1 MLIQRV
7 LTAALALPLLLWII
21 IRGEKWQM
29 LAVFLACVAISVH
42 ELSSMVVPS
51 LEGKILGED
60 QRSKRIVGTFWHIS
74 GIVISMVLFFVAT
87 QGDYETG
94 RSGIALGFVVVMLLG
109 VFTAETIDRSMIRTI
124 GLLVTLGYAV
134 VPWLAVWDLYILKE
148 NSLYL
153 FLLLAIVMGCDTGAY
168 FGGKAFGKR
177 KLAPTL
183 SPKKTWE
190 GAILGVLSAILL
202 AIALNHY
209 YDQSLGSDFLVALT
223 ALFGATAGILG
234 DLLES
239 GFKRFAGVKDSG
251 VIFPGHGG
259 FLDRVDAIIIAA
271 PVVWGFFFNILLPS

>member
-1 MLIQRV
+1 MLIQRI
-7 LTAALALPLLLWII
+7 LTAALALPILLWII
-21 IRGEKWQM
+21 IRGERWQM
-29 LAVFLACVAISVH
+29 LAVFLTCVAISVH

-51 LEGKILGED
+51 LEAKILGED
-60 QRSKRIVGTFWHIS
+60 QRSKRVVGTFWYIS
-74 GIVISMVLFFVAT
+74 GIVISVILFFVAT
-87 QGDYETG
+87 QGDYDTG
-94 RSGIALGFVVVMLLG
+94 RSGIALGFVVLMLLG
-109 VFTAETIDRSMIRTI
+109 VFTAKTIDRSMIRTI
-124 GLLVTLGYAV
+124 GLLVTMGYAV

-148 NSLYL
+148 KSVYL
-153 FLLLAIVMGCDTGAY
+153 FLLLTIVMGCDTGAY

-190 GAILGVLSAILL
+190 GAFFGLSTAILL
-202 AIALNHY
+202 ALALNHY
-209 YDQSLGSDFLVALT
+209 FDQTLGTDFLVGVT
-223 ALFGATAGILG
+223 AFFGGIAGILG

-271 PVVWGFFFNILLPS
+271 PVVWVFVYNFLLPR

>member
-1 MLIQRV
+1 MLVQRV

-60 QRSKRIVGTFWHIS
+60 KRSKRIVGTFWHIS

-202 AIALNHY
+202 SIALNHY
-209 YDQSLGSDFLVALT
+209 YDQSLGSDFFVALT

-271 PVVWGFFFNILLPS
+271 PVVWVFVYNFLLPS

>member
-271 PVVWGFFFNILLPS
+271 PVVWGFFFNIFAT

>member
-202 AIALNHY
+202 SIALNHY
-209 YDQSLGSDFLVALT
+209 YDQSLGSDFFVALT

-271 PVVWGFFFNILLPS
+271 PVVWVFVYNFLLPS

>member
-271 PVVWGFFFNILLPS
+271 PVVWVFVYNFLLPS